1 MSVEC
6 LSYCGWYCKR
16 CPDDTC
22 PGRRAGAGD
31 PGCSMRECAKSKDV
45 ITCAVCG
52 EFPCAIIGPVLEE
65 VSLLASICEGIKEHG
80 TDKWIEEQNKLV
92 DCKYDFS

>member
-1 MSVEC
+1 M
-6 LSYCGWYCKR
+6 
-16 CPDDTC
+16 
-22 PGRRAGAGD
+22 
-31 PGCSMRECAKSKDV
+31 
-45 ITCAVCG
+45 CG
-52 EFPCAIIGPVLEE
+52 EFPCAIIGPVLEK